1 MKKMI
6 IYILI
11 TVFVLGL
18 VLSIALYFLNKKYNA
33 PTRVVGSAS
42 ATIHIGED
50 EIQFDYPKFEN
61 WRPTVNSDS
70 TEQLV
75 YMSNIPNSFLGF
87 KVAPPSSVFFRKF
100 SVSWTTVLFEVTPI
114 WEQKNKHNIGYRI
127 NGTSV
132 DFDDGSGGAYRASI
146 DLNSH
151 STFPSPKII
160 IDTIANSFV
169 VSKNKR
175 TGIPISAQQKYGE
188 KVEYEIGKQLQFPDF
203 VVTHTG
209 ITKRK
214 LLSINPNLTFTY
226 HNFDIKTPDGK
237 IGKISWSSGTGEI
250 SPAVFTDGKRVYWLE
265 RIQTM
270 SPNPRLNLTENELVV
285 SVNTESSVKKELLD
299 YVEYSLGL
307 YLSKNL
313 SEVSVQNLQ
322 EALGFEISEQKN
334 PSGDISPNTLVYTS
348 KGFGMISGAEFRI
361 NKKYSTNA
369 LLRLDINP
377 IVKISKEEILK
388 EYPKFQQLIV
398 NTPNNP
404 THTTLRVVDEKK
416 TINFGFNDSDI
427 LTRIT
432 LDYK

>member
-1 MKKMI
+1 MI
-6 IYILI
+6 IL
-11 TVFVLGL
+11 FVLGL

-33 PTRVVGSAS
+33 PTRVVGSES

-61 WRPTVNSDS
+61 WRSTVNSDS

-87 KVAPPSSVFFRKF
+87 KVAPSSSVFFHKF

-114 WEQKNKHNIGYRI
+114 WEQKNKYNIGYLI
-127 NGTSV
+127 DGTSIY
-132 DFDDGSGGAYRASI
+132 FDDGSGGAYRASI

-175 TGIPISAQQKYGE
+175 IDMPISAQQKYGE
-188 KVEYEIGKQLQFPDF
+188 KIQYEIGKPLQFPDF

-214 LLSINPNLTFTY
+214 LLNINPNLTFTY

-237 IGKISWSSGTGEI
+237 VGKISWSSGTGEI

-265 RIQTM
+265 RAQTM
-270 SPNPRLNLTENELVV
+270 SPGLRMNLAEDELVV

-299 YVEYSLGL
+299 YVEYSLGM

-313 SEVSVQNLQ
+313 SEVNIENLQ
-322 EALGFEISEQKN
+322 KALGFEISEQKN
-334 PSGDISPNTLVYTS
+334 PSGDISSNTLVYTS

-361 NKKYSTNA
+361 NKKYSANA
-369 LLRLDINP
+369 LLILDINP
-377 IVKISKEEILK
+377 IVKISKKEILE
-388 EYPKFQQLIV
+388 EYPNSQLIV

-404 THTTLRVVDEKK
+404 IHTILKVVDEKE
-416 TINFGFNDSDI
+416 TISFGFNDSDI